1 MLKEQRRRNSKE
13 IGLRSLNEVSFSFL
27 YRINSAKQEPLF
39 QIGILVVGW
48 FKKDKSVF
56 SSNFTPYTQ
65 DRWGLASSLIGLLHH
80 PKKQI

>member
-39 QIGILVVGW
+39 QTGILVVGW
-48 FKKDKSVF
+48 FKKHKSVF

-80 PKKQI
+80 PKNQI

>member
-13 IGLRSLNEVSFSFL
+13 IGLRSLNKVSFSFL

-39 QIGILVVGW
+39 QIGILVIGW
-48 FKKDKSVF
+48 FKKQKSVF
-56 SSNFTPYTQ
+56 SSNVTPYTQ
-65 DRWGLASSLIGLLHH
+65 DRWGMASSLIGLLHH